1 MCRKQIY
8 LYYAVVRKYLS
19 LLSYAM
25 AKNSLNL
32 LNNHMKPIIDPI
44 NKELIKSELSVQ
56 KRVRITNK
64 ANNEIYVFTAHDSPN
79 LMKEVGRLRE
89 IAFRHYGGGTGL
101 EADIDKYDT
110 MGVPYRQLIVW
121 DPENEEILGG
131 YRFIY
136 GSDVEF
142 DEEGKPMLATAHLYH
157 FSPQFIDEFLPYT
170 VELGRSFV
178 SLEYQSTL
186 MGRKGIFALD
196 NLWDGLGALTV
207 IDPDIKYFFG
217 KVTMYGTY
225 NKNARNMIL
234 YFLNKHFPDKEELVA
249 PIEPLI
255 TGTSFDTMKKLFH
268 GKNFKEDYRILNK
281 EVRALGYNIPP
292 LINAYMGLSPTMR
305 FFGTAVN
312 DEFGDV
318 EESGILIEIEQIMEE
333 KRARHIESYLKS
345 NPSRRFLLKLKR
357 RITTQ
362 TKKRI
367 VTVPKSKLDGQNRGP
382 KQL

>member
-1 MCRKQIY
+1 MEK
-8 LYYAVVRKYLS
+8 
-19 LLSYAM
+19 
-25 AKNSLNL
+25 
-32 LNNHMKPIIDPI
+32 IIDPVDK
-44 NKELIKSELSVQ
+44 NLIKSELTVQ
-56 KRVRITNK
+56 KRIRATNK

-101 EADIDKYDT
+101 EADIDRYDT
-110 MGVPYRQLIVW
+110 MDVPYRQLIVW

-142 DEEGKPMLATAHLYH
+142 DENGKPMLATAHLYN
-157 FSPQFIDEFLPYT
+157 FSEQFIKEFLPST

-186 MGRKGIFALD
+186 LGRKGIFALD

-207 IDPDIKYFFG
+207 IDPGIKYFFG

-225 NKNARNMIL
+225 NKDARNMIL
-234 YFLNKHFPDKEELVA
+234 YFLNKHFPDEQKLVT
-249 PIEPLI
+249 PIEPLK
-255 TGTSFDTMKKLFH
+255 TDTNMIRMSNLFH
-268 GKNFKEDYRILNK
+268 GKKFSEDYRILNK
-281 EVRALGYNIPP
+281 EVRLLGYNIPP
-292 LINAYMGLSPTMR
+292 LINAYMSLSPTMR

-318 EESGILIEIEQIMEE
+318 EESGILIEIEQILEE

-345 NPSRRFLLKLKR
+345 NPSKRFLLKLRR
-357 RITTQ
+357 RITSNS
-362 TKKRI
+362 TKRKVI
-367 VTVPKSKLDGQNRGP
+367 MPKSKAEGKP
-382 KQL
+382 TEP

>member
-1 MCRKQIY
+1 MT
-8 LYYAVVRKYLS
+8 
-19 LLSYAM
+19 
-25 AKNSLNL
+25 
-32 LNNHMKPIIDPI
+32 PIIDPI
-44 NKELIKSELSVQ
+44 DKNLIKSELTVQ
-56 KRVRITNK
+56 KRVRMTNK

-110 MGVPYRQLIVW
+110 MDVPYRQLIVW

-142 DEEGKPMLATAHLYH
+142 DQEGKPKLATAHLYH
-157 FSPQFIDEFLPYT
+157 FSPQFIDEFLPHT

-225 NKNARNMIL
+225 NKHARNMIL
-234 YFLNKHFPDKEELVA
+234 YFLRKHFPDQEELVT
-249 PIEPLI
+249 PIDPLV
-255 TGTSFDTMKKLFH
+255 TSTDLTSMKKLFH
-268 GKNFKEDYRILNK
+268 GKSFKEDYRTLNK
-281 EVRALGYNIPP
+281 EVRSLGYNIPP

-318 EESGILIEIEQIMEE
+318 EESGILIEIDQIMEE

-345 NPSRRFLLKLKR
+345 KPSRRFLLKLRR
-357 RITTQ
+357 RITSRTR
-362 TKKRI
+362 KRV
-367 VTVPKSKLDGQNRGP
+367 VTLPKSKQDGKN
-382 KQL
+382 KAD

>member
-1 MCRKQIY
+1 MEK
-8 LYYAVVRKYLS
+8 
-19 LLSYAM
+19 
-25 AKNSLNL
+25 
-32 LNNHMKPIIDPI
+32 IIDPVS
-44 NKELIKSELSVQ
+44 KELIKSELTVQ
-56 KRVRITNK
+56 KRIRATNK

-79 LMKEVGRLRE
+79 LMREVGRLRE

-110 MGVPYRQLIVW
+110 MHAPYRQLIVW

-131 YRFIY
+131 YRFIF

-142 DEEGKPMLATAHLYH
+142 DENGKPMLATAHLLN
-157 FSPQFIDEFLPYT
+157 FSEQFISEFLPHT

-186 MGRKGIFALD
+186 LGRKGIFALD

-207 IDPDIKYFFG
+207 IDPTIKYFFG

-225 NKNARNMIL
+225 NKDARNMIL
-234 YFLNKHFPDKEELVA
+234 YFLNKHFPDNDKLVT
-249 PIEPLI
+249 PVSPLE
-255 TGTSFDTMKKLFH
+255 TGTDFGKMKKMFH
-268 GKNFKEDYRILNK
+268 AKSFKDDYKILNK

-292 LINAYMGLSPTMR
+292 LINAYMGLSPYMR
-305 FFGTAVN
+305 FFGTAIN

-318 EESGILIEIEQIMEE
+318 EESGILIEIDQILEE

-345 NPSRRFLLKLKR
+345 NPSKRFLIRLRRNIKSKNTKIRKIKVPKLKLR
-357 RITTQ
+357 R
-362 TKKRI
+362 KK
-367 VTVPKSKLDGQNRGP
+367 KM
-382 KQL
+382 

>member
-1 MCRKQIY
+1 MEK
-8 LYYAVVRKYLS
+8 
-19 LLSYAM
+19 
-25 AKNSLNL
+25 
-32 LNNHMKPIIDPI
+32 IIDPVDK
-44 NKELIKSELSVQ
+44 NLIKSELTVQ
-56 KRVRITNK
+56 KRVRSTNK
-64 ANNEIYVFTAHDSPN
+64 ANNEIYIFTSHDSPN

-101 EADIDKYDT
+101 SVDIDKYDT
-110 MGVPYRQLIVW
+110 MKVPYRQLIVW

-142 DEEGKPMLATAHLYH
+142 DEQGKPMLATAHLLN
-157 FSPQFIDEFLPYT
+157 FSQEFNKDYLPNT

-225 NKNARNMIL
+225 NKDARNMIL
-234 YFLNKHFPDKEELVA
+234 YFLNKHFPDKEELVR
-249 PIEPLI
+249 PISPLE
-255 TGTSFDTMKKLFH
+255 TGTDLQKMKKLFH
-268 GKNFKEDYRILNK
+268 GKHFKDDYRILNK
-281 EVRALGYNIPP
+281 EVRTLGYNIPP
-292 LINAYMGLSPTMR
+292 LINAYMSLSPTMR
-305 FFGTAVN
+305 FFGTAIN

-318 EESGILIEIEQIMEE
+318 EESGILIEIDQILEE
-333 KRARHIESYLKS
+333 KQARHIESYLKS
-345 NPSRRFLLKLKR
+345 KPSKRFLMRLRR
-357 RITTQ
+357 RITGNP
-362 TKKRI
+362 KKRI
-367 VTVPKSKLDGQNRGP
+367 DSIKDRNTTKGDK
-382 KQL
+382 